1 MHKNFPVSGVDICKV
16 NNSRRVKEAEYS
28 VDNLQV
34 NQNEFSMQV
43 DGVGSFYVCNGNE
56 VEYAPIKGADPDWV
70 NIYLNGQVLAALL
83 HQRKIINFHASS
95 FIYKT
100 HGVMILGE
108 TGAGKSSLTAA
119 FTMDNAVFLSDD
131 FTPVIFSEGVPDI
144 WPVYKTIKVRSN
156 TISQLMIDESMT
168 RKAEQGTGKYF
179 FEVVNTG
186 IEKYPLHYII
196 KIEIGQALLTGFTI
210 PAPAENFALLR
221 SEICSWEILNGMP
234 ETEKAYLEQL
244 VEIVKH
250 VEIIK
255 VVRPEEILISDL
267 YRAICDYMSE
277 NYKLL

>member
-28 VDNLQV
+28 AENFQV
-34 NQNEFSMQV
+34 NQNEFSIQV
-43 DGVGSFYVCNGNE
+43 EGVGSFYVCNGDE
-56 VEYAPIKGADPDWV
+56 VEYAPIIGADPDWV

-95 FIYKT
+95 FIYKN
-100 HGVMILGE
+100 HGVMILGG

-131 FTPVIFSEGVPDI
+131 FTPVIFNEGIPDI

-156 TISQLMIDESMT
+156 TISQLQIDESRT
-168 RKAEQGTGKYF
+168 RIAEQGTGKFF
-179 FEVVNTG
+179 FEVPG
-186 IEKYPLHYII
+186 AGLDKYPLHYII
-196 KIEIGQALLTGFTI
+196 KIEIGRTPSTRFTI
-210 PAPAENFALLR
+210 PSPAENFELLR

-234 ETEKAYLEQL
+234 ETEKAYLVQL

-255 VVRPEEILISDL
+255 VVRPEEILISEL